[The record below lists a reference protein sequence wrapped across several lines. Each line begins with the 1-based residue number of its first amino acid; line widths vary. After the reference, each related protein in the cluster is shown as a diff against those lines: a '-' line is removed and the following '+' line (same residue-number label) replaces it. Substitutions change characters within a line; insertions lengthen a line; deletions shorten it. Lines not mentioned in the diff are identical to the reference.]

1 MAAAAIP
8 AVGAIAGGLL
18 AKRQGVNPL
27 LGAAMGGLGGY
38 ALGPA
43 MAGASGAMGAAS
55 AAGGTAAGAASPFA
69 AGAYGAALP
78 GLGAQQA
85 AMLAAQTGSFGSAG
99 LGSTIGALGGSGGA
113 GVGMLGNAMANPQ
126 LMGKVLG
133 QAAQM
138 GGGQQPIP
146 MAPPPMPVPQQANRA
161 SQGSMASRG
170 QTGNMYQPR
179 RTSLL
184 G

>member
-18 AKRQGVNPL
+18 AKRQGANPL

-43 MAGASGAMGAAS
+43 MAGASGALG
-55 AAGGTAAGAASPFA
+55 AAGAAGASPLA

-85 AMLAAQTGSFGSAG
+85 AMLAAQTGGFGSAG

-126 LMGKVLG
+126 LMGKVMG

-138 GGGQQPIP
+138 AGGGQQQP
-146 MAPPPMPVPQQANRA
+146 MPMSPPPMPIQPQANRA
-161 SQGSMASRG
+161 NPGTMASRG